1 MSFSSFKKSKL
12 IFENFRS
19 FVNEE
24 GEEAASGAATEQ
36 GEEASGERFFVIL
49 LGGSGSGKG
58 ALVGTNR
65 AIGELQKLMGQSIG
79 RPVKVGSADAIE
91 SGEAGARVVF
101 EPDRI
106 LRVFQWTQAKSDFER
121 MKKGESPEEVLADL
135 DASGEGSL
143 KKAILKHLGDGG
155 IERYNT
161 VEDYV
166 GELKQVGG
174 AKDKKQALSMADAL
188 DKDFGGNPKIQFA
201 YKQMRKR
208 PFKGGPKG
216 IKPASVEKAKEEM
229 KSAVGQS
236 KGVADSFILD
246 SAGEDLAS
254 QDVAGELK
262 TAKEAGFS
270 TAIVLLATGAV
281 QSFLGNME
289 RAVARGGRNVDSA
302 EIMSFYKV
310 LLEKHY
316 EFGRLVQSGDLDE
329 YIVLEQDAIDS
340 DEIENLT
347 RLICNPGE
355 LLGIDIPDIAGNE
368 IEGCI
373 PALANPA
380 YLPDE
385 EETAALQGASTVDQS
400 EDPDGTIKN
409 WDQAFKVAAEA
420 GTLDNAYGGDPGKAK
435 KVAMQGD
442 KGLYDQM
449 QFARTT
455 GEPEILRPINAKK
468 DFKTA
473 TAAIAKAL
481 KMASIGAKMKV
492 AESKIYKRWKVITG

>member
-1 MSFSSFKKSKL
+1 MSFSSFKESQL
-12 IFENFRS
+12 LFENWRKFL
-19 FVNEE
+19 N
-24 GEEAASGAATEQ
+24 EQ
-36 GEEASGERFFVIL
+36 GEEEVVETSPEEKFFVIL
-49 LGGSGSGKG
+49 LGGSGTGKG

-65 AIGELQKLMGQSIG
+65 AIGELQKLIGQSIG
-79 RPVKVGSADAIE
+79 RPVKVGSADAIK

-121 MKKGESPEEVLADL
+121 MKRGESPEEVLADL
-135 DASGEGSL
+135 DKTGEGSL
-143 KKAILKHLGDGG
+143 KKAILNQLGDGG
-155 IERYNT
+155 IKRYNT

-166 GELKQVGG
+166 GRLTQVGG
-174 AKDKKQALSMADAL
+174 GASKAQALAMSDAL
-188 DKDFGGNPKIQFA
+188 DKDFGGDPKIQFA

-208 PFKGGPKG
+208 PFKGGSTG
-216 IKPASVEKAKEEM
+216 IKSASVVKAKEEM
-229 KSAVGQS
+229 RGAVGRA

-329 YIVLEQDAIDS
+329 YIVLEQDPIDS
-340 DEIENLT
+340 DEIEELVKA
-347 RLICNPGE
+347 ICNPGE
-355 LLGIDIPDIAGNE
+355 LLGLDIPDIAGNE
-368 IEGCI
+368 IEACI
-373 PALANPA
+373 PALANPS
-380 YLPDE
+380 YLPAE
-385 EETAALQGASTVDQS
+385 EESAAKQGAATVDKGAS
-400 EDPDGTIKN
+400 PDASIKN
-409 WDQAFKVAAEA
+409 WDQAFTYAAKA
-420 GTLDNAYGGDPGKAK
+420 GVVDDPKKAK
-435 KVAMQGD
+435 KTAMF
-442 KGLYDQM
+442 KGLYPKM
-449 QFARTT
+449 QAARTT
-455 GEPEILRPINAKK
+455 GEPEILRPINAKT
-468 DFKTA
+468 DFKIA

-492 AESKIYKRWKVITG
+492 TESKMYKRWKVLIG